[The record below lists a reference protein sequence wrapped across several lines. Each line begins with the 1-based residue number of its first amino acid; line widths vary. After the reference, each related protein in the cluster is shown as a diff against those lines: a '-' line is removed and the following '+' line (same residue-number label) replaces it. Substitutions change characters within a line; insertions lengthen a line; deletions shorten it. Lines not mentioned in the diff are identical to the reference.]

1 MKSKKIAVY
10 PGTFDPVTYG
20 HIDIIKR
27 AANIFDKLI
36 VSVAKNVHKAPVL
49 SVDERVELLNEI
61 VASLGVENIEIDSF
75 DGLLVDYLKNKNV
88 KLIIRGLRVVTDFDY
103 EFAYASMNQKLC
115 PEIET
120 VFLMTNEKYSF
131 ISSTLIKEV
140 AMLGGDVSGY
150 APEIVIN
157 KLKKKFKEVKK

>member
-1 MKSKKIAVY
+1 MEKVAVY

-36 VSVAKNVHKAPVL
+36 VSVAKNVHKNPVL
-49 SVDERVELLNEI
+49 SIEERVDLLKKI
-61 VASLGVENIEIDSF
+61 VDSLNIENVKIDSF
-75 DGLLVDYLKNKNV
+75 DGLLVDYLK
-88 KLIIRGLRVVTDFDY
+88 KLGIKIIIRGLRVVTDFDY

-115 PEIET
+115 PDIET
-120 VFLMTNEKYSF
+120 VFLMTNERYSF

-150 APEIVIN
+150 APDIVIS
-157 KLKKKFKEVKK
+157 KLKEKFEKEKTK

>member
-1 MKSKKIAVY
+1 MERVAVY

-36 VSVAKNVHKAPVL
+36 VSVAKNVHKNPVL
-49 SVDERVELLNEI
+49 SIEERVDLLKKI
-61 VASLGVENIEIDSF
+61 VDSLNIENVEIDSF
-75 DGLLVDYLKNKNV
+75 DGLLVDYLKRRGIKI
-88 KLIIRGLRVVTDFDY
+88 IIRGLRVVTDFDY

-115 PEIET
+115 PDIET

-150 APEIVIN
+150 APDIVIN
-157 KLKKKFKEVKK
+157 KLKEKFIKDKPR